1 MSKLTP
7 QENATK
13 TRRSRAGKALGLVPV
28 RLWVHPDQAAPGGII
43 SVLREITEELIDE
56 EIQRRHGGD
65 VG

>member
-1 MSKLTP
+1 MTKLTP

-13 TRRSRAGKALGLVPV
+13 TRRSRAGAALGLVPV
-28 RLWVHPDQAAPGGII
+28 RLWAHQDWINDGGVV
-43 SVLREITEELIDE
+43 SVLRDITEEMISE

>member
-1 MSKLTP
+1 MTKLTP

-13 TRRSRAGKALGLVPV
+13 TRRSRAGKALNLVPV
-28 RLWVHPDQAAPGGII
+28 RLWAHPDWVNDGGVV
-43 SVLREITEELIDE
+43 SVLRDITEEMISE